1 MLELKNIN
9 YSILENGVEKK
20 ILHDI
25 SLKFDDNKVY
35 VITGQNGSG
44 KSTLLKI
51 IMGIIAPASGGVIF
65 DGQNISKLS
74 IHERAKLGFSYAF
87 QQPVKFKGIT
97 VKKLFEIVG
106 SSGIKESCEYLS
118 KVGLCAREYIDRLY
132 DDKLSGG
139 ESKRIELA
147 LCLARRAKL
156 NLFDEPEAGIDLWSF
171 DSLIDIFK
179 NISGTSIIISHQEKI
194 MEIAHEV
201 ILLDSGKV
209 VKIGTLDDVKVGK
222 CGRLA

>member
-51 IMGIIAPASGGVIF
+51 IMGIIAPASGEVIF

-147 LCLARRAKL
+147 LCLARRASL

-209 VKIGTLDDVKVGK
+209 VKRGTLDDVKVGK